1 MWLSKRDTTILN
13 SLIKL
18 YTAEKR
24 PVSSRNLSSIL
35 PFSESLIRKELHKL
49 ENWGFVKK
57 SSVSSGRTPS
67 DRGLKLYLR
76 NLIPFIETDTKNDS
90 IKWQI
95 SDQNFNEL
103 SMKSAGHLTSW
114 TSNIGFIYLNSIF
127 ELPFKMIRLIKTGN
141 SKVMVVVDS
150 VNGWI
155 FSKMF
160 QTDKNYSGNELKKW
174 ENILNEEFRGKS
186 LKNTFKIIRNR
197 LFRYKEKY
205 ITFYKGLYFL
215 LGSKDLSTSD
225 IIYKGVLEMID
236 SDIFNPEAV
245 KKILKTLQMKE
256 QFASFLKDL
265 LNDNSESPVA
275 AFGNDSGISE
285 LEDFILVVSNFD
297 VLRSPLGKIGVIGPK
312 SMEYSKSFYEVN
324 KLSNYFSSVL
334 SENTAEV

>member
-35 PFSESLIRKELHKL
+35 PFSESLIRKELYKL

-141 SKVMVVVDS
+141 SKGMVVVDS

-160 QTDKNYSGNELKKW
+160 QTDKNYSGNELKQW

-186 LKNTFKIIRNR
+186 LKNTYKIIRNR

-205 ITFYKGLYFL
+205 ITFYKG
-215 LGSKDLSTSD
+215 
-225 IIYKGVLEMID
+225 
-236 SDIFNPEAV
+236 
-245 KKILKTLQMKE
+245 
-256 QFASFLKDL
+256 
-265 LNDNSESPVA
+265 
-275 AFGNDSGISE
+275 
-285 LEDFILVVSNFD
+285 
-297 VLRSPLGKIGVIGPK
+297 
-312 SMEYSKSFYEVN
+312 
-324 KLSNYFSSVL
+324 
-334 SENTAEV
+334 

>member
-18 YTAEKR
+18 YTSGKR

-35 PFSESLIRKELHKL
+35 PFSESLIRKELQKL
-49 ENWGFVKK
+49 ESWGFVKK

-186 LKNTFKIIRNR
+186 LRNTFKIIRNR

-205 ITFYKGLYFL
+205 MTFYKGLYFL

-236 SDIFNPEAV
+236 SDIFNPKAV

-265 LNDNSESPVA
+265 LNDNSESPIV

-285 LEDFILVVSNFD
+285 LEDYILVVSNFD

-312 SMEYSKSFYEVN
+312 SMEYGKSFYEVN